1 MKTKHQIAMIVLL
14 VLSPSVEAQRFNPKK
29 VHDNHRERTWEVSLL
44 LQQQTSVSEAF
55 AGGSTLDMYS
65 SLGFGFGVGWNWTEK
80 VNLSYRFSLNKPDY
94 TAVIVPQ
101 DAEQPVQTISYQ
113 MSNYTNQFNFTYN
126 FLRGPLTPFVQAG
139 VGWTKLDSN
148 VPEGPPQI
156 DCWWDP
162 WWGYICF
169 DDWETFKTSQ
179 FTYSL
184 GLGVRWDF
192 NGALFM
198 RGSYNRE
205 FIKLDS
211 GSTNLDTLTLEG
223 GLMF

>member
-1 MKTKHQIAMIVLL
+1 M
-14 VLSPSVEAQRFNPKK
+14 
-29 VHDNHRERTWEVSLL
+29 D
-44 LQQQTSVSEAF
+44 
-55 AGGSTLDMYS
+55 S